1 MSLRHKILIAI
12 TTLMILI
19 LGVLTLNLWLS
30 SWGRVKKEQ
39 QHLAESI
46 ETVIQAEVAGIK
58 KLEDWNALEN
68 KLRNLMYLDNWVI
81 VNNKLEPIVSSRPPV
96 DPFIYTSD
104 EKLKRTIETGKDI
117 IVDNVIYAPVLLPNG
132 ETLGVKMEIQH
143 RWFKFDPFESV
154 KLILLI
160 MPLGTII
167 LIVSLYVLLTR
178 LVLKPIESLAEASRG
193 IAEGNY
199 NVTLPQPS
207 GDDEVANLI
216 KTFNGMLKELRGYHT
231 SLESKIEEARHKIKT
246 TQEQLTIA
254 QRLSATGTLAA
265 GIAHEINNPLGGIM
279 NAVQSLKKGN
289 LPLEKTREYLDL
301 ILDGLQRMQETL
313 KKILQ
318 FFPRKLVPQ
327 GLELKP
333 VIERTLQLVQHR
345 LEEYKITVANLVPA
359 NIPQV
364 FGDATELQQ
373 VFLNLLMNAIDAII
387 NLRETQPE
395 LTDRGQIK
403 LLIELSGKNITVS
416 LTDDGAGMDAQTLE
430 HAFDIFYTTK
440 EPGRGTGLGLAVV
453 HNIIENHGGKIYI
466 QSKKGRGTTIKITLP
481 VLQETL
487 ELMTSPEK
495 NR

>member
-1 MSLRHKILIAI
+1 
-12 TTLMILI
+12 
-19 LGVLTLNLWLS
+19 
-30 SWGRVKKEQ
+30 
-39 QHLAESI
+39 
-46 ETVIQAEVAGIK
+46 
-58 KLEDWNALEN
+58 
-68 KLRNLMYLDNWVI
+68 
-81 VNNKLEPIVSSRPPV
+81 
-96 DPFIYTSD
+96 
-104 EKLKRTIETGKDI
+104 
-117 IVDNVIYAPVLLPNG
+117 
-132 ETLGVKMEIQH
+132 
-143 RWFKFDPFESV
+143 
-154 KLILLI
+154 
-160 MPLGTII
+160 
-167 LIVSLYVLLTR
+167 
-178 LVLKPIESLAEASRG
+178 
-193 IAEGNY
+193 NY